1 MEEEEENGEV
11 CDTELCLSPI
21 SQRQSLS
28 SSSPPSSLAL
38 ASQRG
43 EKAPELKK
51 QKGDGNITIFYNGTI
66 CICDVTEIQARAII
80 NMVKKEMEVE
90 INNNNNNDNKS
101 NTLECLQVPSGS
113 NTTGSSM
120 AMVTVVPS
128 LLLNQSPSMKRSL
141 QQFLNKRKTRSDR
154 H

>member
-1 MEEEEENGEV
+1 MM
-11 CDTELCLSPI
+11 
-21 SQRQSLS
+21 R
-28 SSSPPSSLAL
+28 
-38 ASQRG
+38 RG

-51 QKGDGNITIFYNGTI
+51 QEDDGNITIFYNGTI

-80 NMVKKEMEVE
+80 SMAKKEMEVD
-90 INNNNNNDNKS
+90 INNNDNDNKS
-101 NTLECLQVPSGS
+101 NTLKCLQVPSGS

-141 QQFLNKRKTRSDR
+141 QQFLHKRKTRRSKRKLMTEAD
-154 H
+154 